1 MSTETESKYK
11 HLTLDN
17 RLELQGHLL
26 HGMSFKDSAKRLG
39 KDPTTIAKEVQK
51 HIQIIKPAGVPAG
64 TEPNLCP
71 KLLKA
76 PYVCNGCKKRSFCRL
91 EKHIYNARLAHESYR
106 ETLVDSR
113 QGVPLTKEAFY
124 RADEL
129 LTEGVR
135 HGQHI
140 YHITQTHNLGM
151 SVSTVYRNISK
162 GYLSVSKLDLP
173 RAPKFKPR
181 KSHQEDYVPP
191 MLKKGRTYDD
201 FLAYIDQNDISSW
214 VEMDTVIGTLGGKTI
229 MTFDFTDCNFM
240 FGLLLDNKT
249 ALEAASKI
257 SALKSLLT
265 QNGFSFAEI
274 FPLLLT
280 DNGGEF
286 AHVHAFEDDDHG
298 NQESHLFFCDPYRS
312 SQKPKVEKN
321 HTLFRDIVPK
331 GTSFDSFSQEDVNL
345 IFSHV
350 NSVKRK
356 KLHKKSPFEVFSHL
370 YNEFNTSRLT
380 DLLGIRFIPPEQVIQ
395 SPILLKQLKSAR
407 HS

>member
-1 MSTETESKYK
+1 MSTENKFK
-11 HLTLDN
+11 HLILEQRLDLEEFL
-17 RLELQGHLL
+17 RL
-26 HGMSFKDSAKRLG
+26 GMTFKAAGKKLG
-39 KDPTTIAKEVQK
+39 KDPTTLAKEVQK
-51 HIQIIKPAGVPAG
+51 HIQIAPPAGVLAG
-64 TEPNLCP
+64 TKPPLCS

-76 PYVCNGCKKRSFCRL
+76 PYVCNGCNKRTFCRL
-91 EKHIYNARLAHESYR
+91 EKHIYNARLAQEAYQK
-106 ETLVDSR
+106 TLVDSR

-181 KSHQEDYVPP
+181 KSHQEEYVPP

-201 FLAYIDQNDISSW
+201 FLAYIDQNDISCW
-214 VEMDTVIGTLGGKTI
+214 LEMDTVIGTPGGKVI

-257 SALKSLLT
+257 TAFKSLLV
-265 QNGFSFAEI
+265 QNGFSFAEF
-274 FPLLLT
+274 FPLILT

-286 AHVHAFEDDDHG
+286 SNVHAFEDDAQG

-331 GTSFDSFSQEDVNL
+331 GTSFDSFSQDDVNL

-350 NSVKRK
+350 NSIKRK
-356 KLHKKSPFEVFSHL
+356 KLHKKSPFEVFVLLYEHL
-370 YNEFNTSRLT
+370 QAQRFTS
-380 DLLGIRFIPPEQVIQ
+380 LLGISSIPPEEVIQ
-395 SPILLKQLKSAR
+395 SPRLLKQLKSAH